1 MTKLSRIPAIVV
13 TFAALV
19 ALTGCASVDFDY
31 PKVES
36 VAISETDTTETY
48 LGKQVAELRM
58 LREDIQEHQR
68 QRYWLTATATG
79 VISGTLLLAL
89 KGNVYL
95 AAALYAIAAVAAFAA
110 RPRRD

>member
-1 MTKLSRIPAIVV
+1 MNEQVGPRAVLDDFRENLPQLRQSLRDLPTVLKQIADQASLEDPA
-13 TFAALV
+13 
-19 ALTGCASVDFDY
+19 GR
-31 PKVES
+31 
-36 VAISETDTTETY
+36 
-48 LGKQVAELRM
+48 KQVDEIQKLRADM
-58 LREDIQEHQR
+58 REQQR

-89 KGNVYL
+89 EGNVYL